1 MSIEVKELNIKA
13 SVDTEESSGG
23 GSPNSAKDLQKLK
36 QQILE
41 DVQDMLEEM
50 LEKKGIR

>member
-13 SVDTEESSGG
+13 SVDKEESADG
-23 GSPNSAKDLQKLK
+23 GSPNNKKDLQKLK

-41 DVQDMLEEM
+41 EVADMLEEM
-50 LEKKGIR
+50 LEKKGVR